1 MSASGYQ
8 GDFVCYSWADREVV
22 HRHLTWAEVSSDGRH
37 RGCGHKVAIWQAR
50 FDDLDLQGRH
60 ELVTHGVKRSYTTR
74 IGDDDETIFRLW
86 GISAHYPSSADYVEE
101 LRRKLG
107 LDDAVD

>member
-1 MSASGYQ
+1 MNAAEYQ
-8 GDFVCYSWADREVV
+8 GDFVCYAWEDREVV
-22 HRHLTWAEVSSDGRH
+22 HRHLTWADVSPEGRH
-37 RGCGHKVAIWQAR
+37 RGCGNKVAIWRPR

-60 ELVTHGVKRSYTTR
+60 VITARGVKRSYSAR
-74 IGDDDETIFRLW
+74 VGANDETAFRLW